1 MMAAPCKTAK
11 KTVARATPV
20 KKVAAKKL
28 ATGAARKP
36 AVRKTAARVDT
47 APGEDVVALV
57 ERVARA
63 VDRELAE
70 VEGIVGSLQGKSRPT
85 EAERRARTLASLA
98 RTLSEVRR
106 LRAADET
113 QMPDD
118 VDRPRDLEELRQRLS
133 GRLAQMVE
141 TGEASPA
148 DGLAEARRN
157 GTA

>member
-1 MMAAPCKTAK
+1 MMTTPGKTAK
-11 KTVARATPV
+11 KTAARTARV
-20 KKVAAKKL
+20 KKVAVKKA

-36 AVRKTAARVDT
+36 AVRKTAVSVDPS
-47 APGEDVVALV
+47 PGEDVVALV

-70 VEGIVGSLQGKSRPT
+70 IEGIVGSLQGKSRPT

-141 TGEASPA
+141 AGEASPA
-148 DGLAEARRN
+148 DGVADARRD
-157 GTA
+157 GAA